1 MGRQWGPSMK
11 VAEQAGCV
19 VSASRAGQPDAGSW
33 SCSGVILSRS
43 PGLVLCH
50 GGIFTP
56 FLRTGS
62 TALTQTGATFLPG
75 DSCSDDLRLHVQWR
89 STAASPAGR
98 AEQELPGLCT
108 PQCASLGL
116 EPSAASRARARSL
129 QPPRP
134 AQLLLLLSCPAFRSH
149 FARLFGAE
157 AAEQWHFVSSAP
169 DDACCNQKASL
180 SLVSCVPRNVAIWGR
195 VVFAT
200 QETSPYDI
208 AVVSLE
214 EDLNGVPMP
223 VPAEH
228 FHEGEPV
235 SVVGFGVFGQACGPS
250 VTSGILS
257 AVVHVD
263 DTPVML
269 QTTCAVHGG
278 SSGGPLF
285 STRSGDLL
293 GIIASNTRD
302 NNTGATYP
310 HLNFSIP
317 ITVLQPALKQ
327 YSQTGDLCGLQELDL
342 ATEPVKVVWRLQR
355 PLPEAPRSKL

>member
-1 MGRQWGPSMK
+1 M
-11 VAEQAGCV
+11 
-19 VSASRAGQPDAGSW
+19 
-33 SCSGVILSRS
+33 
-43 PGLVLCH
+43 
-50 GGIFTP
+50 
-56 FLRTGS
+56 
-62 TALTQTGATFLPG
+62 
-75 DSCSDDLRLHVQWR
+75 
-89 STAASPAGR
+89 
-98 AEQELPGLCT
+98 
-108 PQCASLGL
+108 
-116 EPSAASRARARSL
+116 
-129 QPPRP
+129 
-134 AQLLLLLSCPAFRSH
+134 
-149 FARLFGAE
+149 
-157 AAEQWHFVSSAP
+157 
-169 DDACCNQKASL
+169 

-208 AVVSLE
+208 AVMSLE
-214 EDLNGVPMP
+214 EDLNGVPTP

-293 GIIASNTRD
+293 GIVASNTRD

-317 ITVLQPALKQ
+317 ITVLQPALQ
-327 YSQTGDLCGLQELDL
+327 RYSQTGDLGGLRELDH

-355 PLPEAPRSKL
+355 PLPEVPRSKL